1 MIEASFTVTAIAI
14 GVACWIWRE
23 NRRLHSRNVTLE
35 LDKVELDR
43 RCKALRSIAGY
54 MGETIKAL

>member
-14 GVACWIWRE
+14 GVAIWLWRE

-43 RCKALRSIAGY
+43 CCKALRSIAGY
-54 MGETIKAL
+54 M